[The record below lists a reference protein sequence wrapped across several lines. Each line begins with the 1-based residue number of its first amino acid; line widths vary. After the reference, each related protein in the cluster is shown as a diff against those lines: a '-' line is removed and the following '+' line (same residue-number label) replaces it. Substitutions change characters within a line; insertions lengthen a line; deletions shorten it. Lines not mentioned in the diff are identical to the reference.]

1 VSNLSRLIGLG
12 AALLLLSAC
21 SAFEGG
27 SGSTPSPEGY
37 RPQPPAQRGGTLAMS
52 DFEYPRTLS
61 PLSALTDLELRLGA
75 LAFSPLWGFDDQLR
89 PYPDLAL
96 QVPTPANGGVKTA
109 ANGRSMTVDVKLAGG
124 LRWSDGLAL
133 TADDVLFTL
142 QAVRDPATQA
152 VTPPGLDRIK
162 DARRVSAEE
171 LLLTFDG
178 VYAPYLEIGAA
189 LFVLPAHR
197 LQAIPH
203 AQWSHDLFFQRP
215 DVSSGPFM
223 VKEAVPGGQIVF
235 QANPRYPIG
244 GQAHR
249 HTPNL
254 DQLVFK
260 AQSGKP
266 ALLAALRSRGADLA
280 FHLTP
285 NDLPTL
291 TGMAASSPLVTY
303 GLRDQSLRPNHAA
316 NSGSGQPPPWLNDRR
331 VLDAL
336 DRALDRSELVR
347 QALAGAGKPA
357 RGVYP
362 RALRGYA
369 KASRIAPSRDL
380 ETAQRLLADAGWS
393 RGSDGVQVKGGRRLE
408 FGLVTICGS
417 GLDDRVMQMLRSQ
430 WQDLGAGVTTSCLSR
445 DDFLRATDR
454 GAFDMALASDGWGP
468 DPNDWAALA
477 PDQDTQS
484 TWRCEDDDLE
494 AAFRRGASTL
504 NFDARRAAYLQ
515 AEREWL
521 DYNCTVPLL
530 ELPQISQ
537 VSTRLHN
544 FSPSPGYGLETWN
557 AADWWLSPAPPPA

>member
-1 VSNLSRLIGLG
+1 
-12 AALLLLSAC
+12 
-21 SAFEGG
+21 
-27 SGSTPSPEGY
+27 
-37 RPQPPAQRGGTLAMS
+37 MS
-52 DFEYPRTLS
+52 DFEYPRTLN
-61 PLSALTDLELRLGA
+61 PLSALTDLELRLGG
-75 LAFSPLWGFDDQLR
+75 LVFSPLWGLDDQLR
-89 PYPDLAL
+89 PYPELARE
-96 QVPTPANGGVKTA
+96 VPSAANGGVKTA

-124 LRWSDGLAL
+124 LRWSDGQEL

-162 DARRVSAEE
+162 DARRVSATE

-189 LFVLPAHR
+189 LFVMPAHR
-197 LQAIPH
+197 LRGVPH
-203 AQWSHDLFFQRP
+203 AQWSQDQFFQRP
-215 DVSSGPFM
+215 DLSSGPFA
-223 VKEAVPGGQIVF
+223 VREAVPGAQITF
-235 QANPRYPIG
+235 QANPRYPTS

-249 HTPNL
+249 HLPNL

-266 ALLAALRSRGADLA
+266 ALLSALKSGGADLA

-285 NDLPTL
+285 NDLPTV
-291 TGMAASSPLVTY
+291 TGIATSSPLVFY
-303 GLRDQSLRPNHAA
+303 GLRDQSLRPNHAE
-316 NSGSGQPPPWLNDRR
+316 NSASGQPPPWLDDRR

-336 DRALDRSELVR
+336 DRAVDRSELVR
-347 QALAGAGKPA
+347 QALAGAGQAA
-357 RGVYP
+357 RGLYP

-369 KASRIAPSRDL
+369 EGVRIAPNRDL
-380 ETAQRLLADAGWS
+380 KSAQQLLREAGWS

-417 GLDDRVMQMLRSQ
+417 GLNDRVMQVLRSE
-430 WQDLGAGVTTSCLSR
+430 WQDLGAVVGTGCLSR
-445 DDFLRATDR
+445 DDYLRATDR
-454 GAFDMALASDGWGP
+454 GGFDMALASDGWGP

-477 PDQDTQS
+477 PDQETQAG
-484 TWRCEDDDLE
+484 WRCEDDDLE
-494 AAFRRGASTL
+494 GALRRGASTL
-504 NFDARRAAYLQ
+504 AADARRTAYFQ

-521 DYNCTVPLL
+521 NYHCTMPLL
-530 ELPQISQ
+530 ELPQVSQ

-557 AADWWLSPAPPPA
+557 AADWWLSPAPAPG